1 MKSFVVFGLGRF
13 GKAVADKLIDVG
25 ADVMVV
31 DNDPDVI
38 EQFADRAT
46 SAIVAELTDPEAI
59 KATGIENID
68 CAIVAMGT
76 SLEASIMCVMVSK
89 ECGVPFVAAKAG
101 SERAGDILRKVG
113 ADQVIF
119 PEEESG
125 FRTAR
130 SLMSDSFLDY
140 FELSSELCIVE
151 MKPKE
156 EWLGRSLRELNLRK
170 RYGANV
176 IAIRK
181 GTLSDSIDP
190 DAKMDASGTLLL
202 LMRKSKADQLDDEN

>member
-13 GKAVADKLIDVG
+13 GKAVAEKLIDVG

-89 ECGVPFVAAKAG
+89 ECGIPFVAAKAG

-156 EWLGRSLRELNLRK
+156 EWLGKSLRELNLRK

>member
-156 EWLGRSLRELNLRK
+156 EWLGKSLRELNLRK

>member
-156 EWLGRSLRELNLRK
+156 EWLGKSLRELNLRK

-190 DAKMDASGTLLL
+190 DAKIDASGTLLL

>member
-89 ECGVPFVAAKAG
+89 ECGIPFVAAKAG

-151 MKPKE
+151 MKPKK
-156 EWLGRSLRELNLRK
+156 EWLGKSLRELNLRK

-190 DAKMDASGTLLL
+190 DAKIDASGTLLL

>member
-89 ECGVPFVAAKAG
+89 ECGIPFVAAKAG
-101 SERAGDILRKVG
+101 S
-113 ADQVIF
+113 
-119 PEEESG
+119 
-125 FRTAR
+125 
-130 SLMSDSFLDY
+130 
-140 FELSSELCIVE
+140 
-151 MKPKE
+151 
-156 EWLGRSLRELNLRK
+156 
-170 RYGANV
+170 
-176 IAIRK
+176 
-181 GTLSDSIDP
+181 
-190 DAKMDASGTLLL
+190 
-202 LMRKSKADQLDDEN
+202 

>member
-13 GKAVADKLIDVG
+13 GKAVAEKLIDVG

-140 FELSSELCIVE
+140 FELSNELCIVE

-156 EWLGRSLRELNLRK
+156 EWLGKSLRELNLRK

-190 DAKMDASGTLLL
+190 DAKLDASGTLLL

>member
-1 MKSFVVFGLGRF
+1 
-13 GKAVADKLIDVG
+13 
-25 ADVMVV
+25 
-31 DNDPDVI
+31 
-38 EQFADRAT
+38 
-46 SAIVAELTDPEAI
+46 
-59 KATGIENID
+59 
-68 CAIVAMGT
+68 
-76 SLEASIMCVMVSK
+76 
-89 ECGVPFVAAKAG
+89 
-101 SERAGDILRKVG
+101 
-113 ADQVIF
+113 
-119 PEEESG
+119 
-125 FRTAR
+125 
-130 SLMSDSFLDY
+130 MSDSFLDY

-156 EWLGRSLRELNLRK
+156 EWLGKSLRELNLRK